1 MRKNGSL
8 TIILSLM
15 LLTVNW
21 IIFFYNQE
29 IGVKIIWLW
38 PVILIIL
45 GLEIIINNKKDK
57 RKRKFNFGIVLVLI
71 IFIVSEG
78 IMRNVNVEEINRVI
92 TEARLSIFPEKID
105 LDKSLNLGEIKDI
118 NIIANNVDIK
128 LNKSED
134 NKLTFKGKVEST
146 GNIVK
151 DYENNFFY
159 VENGKLSVDFR
170 KFKGKKIKG
179 DLYVP
184 GGINL
189 NINVNGGSIVNVDP
203 LEDVVIN
210 AKGNYCS
217 FDFRKISNLT
227 LENSGGSIYIRDIKN
242 SNIKSKSMDILMEGS
257 IDVLNLQG
265 EEGRVKGDIKEFSKL
280 NIHSNTGDID
290 ISSKEK
296 NFIVNGAIEEGDM
309 TINDKKGFKEVVG
322 KGGNEINIKLNRG
335 NAHIKTKE

>member
-29 IGVKIIWLW
+29 IGLKIIWLW

-45 GLEIIINNKKDK
+45 GLEILINNRKDK
-57 RKRKFNFGIVLVLI
+57 RKRKFNFGILVVLVVLV
-71 IFIVSEG
+71 VSEG
-78 IMRNVNVEEINRVI
+78 LMHNVNVEEINRI
-92 TEARLSIFPEKID
+92 IIEARLSIFPEKID
-105 LDKSLNLGEIKDI
+105 LEKSLDLGEIKEI
-118 NIIANNVDIK
+118 NIEANYADIK
-128 LNKSED
+128 LNRSED
-134 NKLTFKGKVEST
+134 NKLIFKGQVEST
-146 GNIVK
+146 ESIVK
-151 DYENNFFY
+151 EYENNLFY
-159 VENGKLSVDFR
+159 IENGKLNVDFR

-189 NINVNGGSIVNVDP
+189 NINVNSGSIVNVDP
-203 LEDVVIN
+203 LEDVAIN

-242 SNIKSKSMDILMEGS
+242 SNIKSGSMDILMEGS

-265 EEGRVKGDIKEFSKL
+265 EEGRVKGDIKKFSKL
-280 NIHSNTGDID
+280 NINSNIGNID

-296 NFIVNGAIEEGDM
+296 NFVVNGAIEEGYM
-309 TINDKKGFKEVVG
+309 TINDKKGFKEVIG